1 MDVFMQL
8 FQRNISQWI
17 NKLQTPYL
25 CQNNAHYLVFHI
37 SQNIAIV
44 KTFNVS
50 KHKKSRIHFS
60 KLKTWVWCTKL
71 IKTNR
76 PNMSVSY
83 NLQQHTKILTKQRIP
98 IQQILTEWIDL
109 HWLVKRV
116 NCRIAEIFETAYKLT
131 NVVHEL
137 YSILLYYELVD

>member
-50 KHKKSRIHFS
+50 KHKKSRIHFPT
-60 KLKTWVWCTKL
+60 LKTWAYFYTSALADVYSTHIYYL
-71 IKTNR
+71 N
-76 PNMSVSY
+76 
-83 NLQQHTKILTKQRIP
+83 NLLFYI
-98 IQQILTEWIDL
+98 
-109 HWLVKRV
+109 VAV
-116 NCRIAEIFETAYKLT
+116 C
-131 NVVHEL
+131 
-137 YSILLYYELVD
+137 